1 MSRPMRSLA
10 WLVVTGALLLTGC
23 TINRDIMFKT
33 PTNYEFKPYI
43 DSAGNAA
50 VLQSND
56 VIQFRLFA
64 NDGFKMIDI
73 VSEGGAREAN
83 FMNRNIFTYTI
94 ESDGQVKLPLL
105 GRVHITGRTI
115 RTAEA
120 MLEERFAVYYNRPY
134 VQLNVVNRRVVVFPG
149 GGGDAKVVNLEN
161 NNTTLLEVLARAGG
175 LAKRGNARKV
185 KLFRLNKDGTRG
197 VHQFDLSDIEG
208 LKHADIV
215 MQGDDVLYVQPNP
228 DIAREAIQAS
238 ATIITHCSP
247 ASSWSSGSCAASAT
261 DPDDDRGGHHPAQ
274 RQLRELQA
282 AHHEL
287 QQ

>member
-1 MSRPMRSLA
+1 MAPRPDPYFYPPMLRPSRSFA
-10 WLVVTGALLLTGC
+10 WSIVAGALLLTGC

-33 PTNYEFKPYI
+33 PTDYQFQPYV
-43 DSAGNAA
+43 DTAGNAA
-50 VLQSND
+50 ILQAND

-105 GRVHITGRTI
+105 GRVHIVGRTL
-115 RTAEA
+115 RMAET
-120 MLEERFAVYYNRPY
+120 MLEERFSVYYNRPY
-134 VQLNVVNRRVVVFPG
+134 VQLTVVNRRVVVFPG
-149 GGGDAKVVNLEN
+149 GGGDARVVNLEN

-185 KLFRLNKDGTRG
+185 KLFRLNNDGTRA

-208 LKHADIV
+208 LKYADIV
-215 MQGDDVLYVQPNP
+215 LQGDDVLYVQPNP
-228 DIAREAIQAS
+228 DLAREAIQDLQPMITLLTS
-238 ATIITHCSP
+238 IILVF
-247 ASSWSSGSCAASAT
+247 GIV
-261 DPDDDRGGHHPAQ
+261 RG
-274 RQLRELQA
+274 LSN
-282 AHHEL
+282 
-287 QQ
+287 